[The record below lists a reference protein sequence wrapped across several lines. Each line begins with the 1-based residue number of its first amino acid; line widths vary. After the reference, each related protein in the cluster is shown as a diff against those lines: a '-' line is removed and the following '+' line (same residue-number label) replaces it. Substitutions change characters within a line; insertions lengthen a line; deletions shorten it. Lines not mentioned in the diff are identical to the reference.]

1 MTNLEKRNRIVKAL
15 NGSRVQLKEG
25 IDAYYDYDDIK
36 HINFPCLPPCEL
48 PNNLDSINFNHM
60 YIKNLS
66 PCFIEID
73 LTITKYKTFDMIED
87 FLIKRRLTPVK
98 SFDPETNIVCYK
110 FTASKR
116 KQINILKGLKE
127 ILDTK

>member
-1 MTNLEKRNRIVKAL
+1 MTNFEKKNRIVKAL
-15 NGSRVQLKEG
+15 NGSRFQLIEG
-25 IDAYYDYDDIK
+25 IDIYYDYDDIK
-36 HINFPCLPPCEL
+36 HIYFPCLPPCEL
-48 PNNLDSINFNHM
+48 PNDLDSINFNHM

-127 ILDTK
+127 ILNM

>member
-1 MTNLEKRNRIVKAL
+1 MTNLEKRNRIIKAL
-15 NGSRVQLKEG
+15 NGSRVQLIEG
-25 IDAYYDYDDIK
+25 IELTYPYDDDVK
-36 HINFPCLPPCEL
+36 YINFPCLPPCEL
-48 PNNLDSINFNHM
+48 PDNLDSIDFKHM
-60 YIKNLS
+60 FIKNLS
-66 PCFIEID
+66 PCLIKID

-87 FLIKRRLTPVK
+87 FLIKRHLTPVK

-127 ILDTK
+127 ILNT

>member
-15 NGSRVQLKEG
+15 NSSRVQLIEG
-25 IDAYYDYDDIK
+25 IDSYYDDDIK

-48 PNNLDSINFNHM
+48 PDDLDSINFNHM

-73 LTITKYKTFDMIED
+73 LSITKYKTFDMIED

-98 SFDPETNIVCYK
+98 SFNPETNIVRYK

-116 KQINILKGLKE
+116 KQIYILKGLKE
-127 ILDTK
+127 ILNT